1 MKMSV
6 WVILVLALSPLGFSQ
21 DEKPEGLVP
30 SASFANGAKI
40 SSKLSPALEV
50 HGFYGSI
57 RSFTSVMRVSRIS
70 GKGWALE
77 PADRKEWNGEVEKAL
92 SKRQAFLDGAA
103 KLTETT
109 DEFWSRVFDSEI
121 ESQVELEQVLKSA
134 LPPHEVEAFIIEHYK
149 DLGDCLIS
157 SSIFRDTAKID
168 GKTYK
173 SLVAN
178 RRKGLEVISNMVRG
192 RPQPG
197 SLQQIGSSRDLDPE
211 QLRLLFVLQGRM
223 ESDMPLEK
231 HFELVSQKERDF
243 FINDSPKLR
252 EYLMSKQKTQ

>member
-1 MKMSV
+1 MKKSV
-6 WVILVLALSPLGFSQ
+6 CAILVLVISSVGFSQ
-21 DEKPEGLVP
+21 DEKREELVP
-30 SASFANGAKI
+30 STSFAKGVKI
-40 SSKLSPALEV
+40 SEKLSPALEI

-92 SKRQAFLDGAA
+92 SKRQAFMDEAA

-109 DEFWSRVFDSEI
+109 AEFWSRVFDSEL
-121 ESQVELEQVLKSA
+121 ESQVELEQVLKTA

-157 SSIFRDTAKID
+157 STIFRDTAKID

-173 SLVAN
+173 SLLAN

-197 SLQQIGSSRDLDPE
+197 SLQQIGSSKDLDPE

-223 ESDMPLEK
+223 ESNMPLER
-231 HFELVSQKERDF
+231 HFERVSQTERDF

-252 EYLMSKQKTQ
+252 EYLMSKQRN

>member
-1 MKMSV
+1 MKTSV
-6 WVILVLALSPLGFSQ
+6 WVILVLVMSSLGFSQ
-21 DEKPEGLVP
+21 DEKLERLGPLP
-30 SASFANGAKI
+30 SAKVSAN
-40 SSKLSPALEV
+40 LSPALEIQ
-50 HGFYGSI
+50 GFYGSV

-70 GKGWALE
+70 GKGWAVE
-77 PADRKEWNGEVEKAL
+77 PAERKEWNREVEKAL
-92 SKRQAFLDGAA
+92 SKRQAFLDEAA
-103 KLTETT
+103 TLTGTT
-109 DEFWSRVFDSEI
+109 DDFWSRVFDSEL
-121 ESQVELEQVLKSA
+121 ESQIELEQVLKTA

-157 SSIFRDTAKID
+157 STIFRDTAKIE

-192 RPQPG
+192 KPQPG
-197 SLQQIGSSRDLDPE
+197 SLQQIGSSKELDPE

-231 HFELVSQKERDF
+231 HFELVSKPERDF
-243 FINDSPKLR
+243 FIRDSPKLR
-252 EYLMSKQKTQ
+252 EYLMSKQENK

>member
-1 MKMSV
+1 MKKSV
-6 WVILVLALSPLGFSQ
+6 WAILVLVISSVGFSQ
-21 DEKPEGLVP
+21 DEKREELVP
-30 SASFANGAKI
+30 STSFAKGAKI
-40 SSKLSPALEV
+40 SEKLSPALEI

-109 DEFWSRVFDSEI
+109 DEFWSRVFDSEL
-121 ESQVELEQVLKSA
+121 ESQVELEQVLKTA

-157 SSIFRDTAKID
+157 STIFRDTAKID

-192 RPQPG
+192 KPQPG
-197 SLQQIGSSRDLDPE
+197 SLQQIGSSKELDPE

-223 ESDMPLEK
+223 ESNMPLERP
-231 HFELVSQKERDF
+231 FEIVSQTERDF
-243 FINDSPKLR
+243 FINGSPKRR
-252 EYLMSKQKTQ
+252 EYLMSKQKN